1 MAHLHTNVPRFRLT
15 TILDWTFG
23 LHTLF
28 FLRYR
33 NCDTIIHLLKGN
45 IGTGILAMPD
55 ALKNSGIW
63 FGTVGLV
70 ILSVFCVSCM
80 HLLVLSAHKLCRK
93 TGRPFMSYSEVAHQV
108 DVFQIF
114 RSTSQ

>member
-1 MAHLHTNVPRFRLT
+1 MCLDSVTLLFSGLDFWPSYF
-15 TILDWTFG
+15 IL
-23 LHTLF
+23 

-108 DVFQIF
+108 LIAAEFKPLGYY
-114 RSTSQ
+114 

>member
-1 MAHLHTNVPRFRLT
+1 MCLDSATLLFWTRLLAFILHFA
-15 TILDWTFG
+15 FA
-23 LHTLF
+23 
-28 FLRYR
+28 YR

-108 DVFQIF
+108 LLATDIKPLGYH
-114 RSTSQ
+114 